1 MTEFSASTAE
11 LKSTATEIADSISSI
26 SNSSREG
33 AQGVTGAAN
42 STQTLV
48 NDMDSITQRMDENQK
63 IAKDLKE
70 ETSVFTNV

>member
-1 MTEFSASTAE
+1 MNSAPDVFTF
-11 LKSTATEIADSISSI
+11 SIS
-26 SNSSREG
+26 EG

>member
-1 MTEFSASTAE
+1 MNRRSCHF
-11 LKSTATEIADSISSI
+11 
-26 SNSSREG
+26 
-33 AQGVTGAAN
+33 
-42 STQTLV
+42 